1 MKKKIILAVIVLITS
16 TIALVFFYKRKIVY
30 EVSRLSPTL
39 VSDIIKPNSVE
50 ELQNIIRSTNN
61 SISFA
66 GGRFS
71 QGGQTAYP
79 GGLVIDTTNLNKIT
93 NFDPDQK
100 TITLQPGI
108 KWKDVQKYI
117 DPYNLSIQVMQSYN
131 DFTVGGSLS
140 VNVHSRDLLGSI
152 IKTVKSIKI
161 IMADGSIKTASRQ
174 ENVDLFDAAIGGYG
188 LLGPII
194 EATIE
199 LTDNNKIERVVEIM
213 DLEKYSDYFFNNI
226 YNNKKVAFHN
236 ANIYPNEF
244 KELLAITW
252 YTTDKPVTT
261 KNRLQEKGLY
271 LKEKIEEQLL
281 RRFSP
286 IKKLRQQIEPK
297 RLREPA
303 IVWRNY
309 EMSYSVES
317 LEPIVRFPTTTIL
330 QEYFVPVKQ
339 LLNFINKFVEI
350 VDKNKIN
357 MINVS
362 IRYVAADKESILSYA
377 PEDSFALVCYINVI
391 RSINQNKIRSW
402 TRELINASLSVGG
415 TFYLPYHLYST
426 KDQFQKAYPKYNEF
440 LDIKKKYDP
449 TSRFINS
456 LCIEYLTC

>member
-213 DLEKYSDYFFNNI
+213 DLEKYPDYFFNNI
-226 YNNKKVAFHN
+226 YNNKKVEFHN

-252 YTTDKPVTT
+252 YVTDKPVTT

-271 LKEKIEEQLL
+271 LKEKIEE
-281 RRFSP
+281 
-286 IKKLRQQIEPK
+286 QIEPK

-317 LEPIVRFPTTTIL
+317 LEPIVRFPTTGS
-330 QEYFVPVKQ
+330 
-339 LLNFINKFVEI
+339 N
-350 VDKNKIN
+350 
-357 MINVS
+357 
-362 IRYVAADKESILSYA
+362 
-377 PEDSFALVCYINVI
+377 DS
-391 RSINQNKIRSW
+391 
-402 TRELINASLSVGG
+402 TE
-415 TFYLPYHLYST
+415 
-426 KDQFQKAYPKYNEF
+426 
-440 LDIKKKYDP
+440 
-449 TSRFINS
+449 
-456 LCIEYLTC
+456 